1 MCGENERKEIN
12 PGDERFMLK
21 TPRKSFLEKYGQ
33 TPISKKENELLD
45 RDFGH
50 KNIDELVNDFNNTK
64 TNE

>member
-1 MCGENERKEIN
+1 
-12 PGDERFMLK
+12 MLK

-33 TPISKKENELLD
+33 IPISKKENELLD

-50 KNIDELVNDFNNTK
+50 KNIDKLVNDFNNTK